1 VWLPFVGDLVAV
13 DAASFSRSPPAIMTT
28 TTFPRFLLVG
38 NGPYANRGC
47 EAIVRG
53 TMEILR
59 REFGPDIRATV
70 ASFQHKSL
78 VDRQAAGETDPA
90 ITHVALERSLDRWS
104 GRWWHYQMLRCSN
117 PFADLQHCMLGS
129 HLPNACAV
137 LQVGGDN
144 YTLDYGTPSEK
155 GLPSRWMALDRYV
168 WRAGLPAVLWGASV
182 GPFDAVA
189 PQQQRAM
196 FQHLTRLRAILVRET
211 TSQRYLTRNAV
222 PNVHLVADPAFVMK
236 PRQPADDSLGFALPE
251 APIGLNFSPLM
262 ARYVTG
268 GDRARWI
275 QLCAQIVEGVLKL
288 TRRSILLIPHVTSNA
303 PSADDAVLLAAV
315 AERSA
320 GGDGQ
325 VHCVPGTLAAAEY
338 KWLISQCHAFAG
350 ARTHATIAAF
360 STGVPT
366 LSLAYSAKARGLNQ
380 DIFGSQDYCM
390 GASELAAPENVVSR
404 LKQVLAD
411 ADTIRTRLR
420 QVLPG
425 VLDRAYSAGPL
436 LRRLIGAPALAEAA

>member
-1 VWLPFVGDLVAV
+1 MT
-13 DAASFSRSPPAIMTT
+13 SP
-28 TTFPRFLLVG
+28 RLSHFLLVG

-53 TMEILR
+53 TLEILR
-59 REFGPDIRATV
+59 REFGADIRAAV

-78 VDRQAAGETDPA
+78 VDRQAAEETDPA

-104 GRWWHYQMLRCSN
+104 GRWWRYQILRCSN
-117 PFADLQHCMLGS
+117 PFGDLRHRMLDS
-129 HLPNACAV
+129 HLPAACAM

-144 YTLDYGTPSEK
+144 YTLDYGAPSEK
-155 GLPSRWMALDRYV
+155 GLPARWMALDRYA
-168 WRAGLPAVLWGASV
+168 WRAGLPVVLWGASV
-182 GPFDAVA
+182 GPFDAAA
-189 PQQQRAM
+189 PEQQLAM
-196 FQHLTRLRAILVRET
+196 FQHLAKMRGIFVRET
-211 TSQRYLTRNAV
+211 ISQRYLTRNVV
-222 PNVHLVADPAFVMK
+222 PNVHLVADPAFLMK
-236 PRQPADDSLGFALPE
+236 PRKPAADAFGFSIPE

-262 ARYVTG
+262 ARYVTS
-268 GDRARWI
+268 GDRSRWI
-275 QLCAQIVEGVLKL
+275 QFCAEIVKGALQL
-288 TRRSILLIPHVTSNA
+288 TKRSILLIPHVTSNA
-303 PSADDAVLLAAV
+303 PGADDAVLLAAV

-320 GGDGQ
+320 GGVGR
-325 VHCVPGTLAAAEY
+325 VRCVPGTLAAAEY
-338 KWLISQCHAFAG
+338 KWLISQCHIFAG

-380 DIFGSQDYCM
+380 DLFGSQDYCM
-390 GASELAAPENVVSR
+390 GTSELAAPEIVISR
-404 LKQVLAD
+404 LKRVLD
-411 ADTIRTRLR
+411 EADTIRTRLR